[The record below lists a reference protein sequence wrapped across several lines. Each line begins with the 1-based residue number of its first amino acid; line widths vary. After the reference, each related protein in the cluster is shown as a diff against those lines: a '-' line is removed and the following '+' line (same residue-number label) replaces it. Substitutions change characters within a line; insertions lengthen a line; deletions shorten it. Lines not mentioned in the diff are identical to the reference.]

1 MSSDKHRGPAK
12 DVEAR
17 ERATDLE
24 ISFRS
29 ETVCTGMFQ
38 HGLLTFSDK

>member
-24 ISFRS
+24 VPFKP
-29 ETVCTGMFQ
+29 ETLCTGMFQ
-38 HGLLTFSDK
+38 HGLQRHK